1 MDPVTLPTT
10 GPYTL
15 FADPVSATT
24 GSLISR
30 LYQVDPD
37 LSGLITVNAPA
48 MNVTTTGPGQAAEYT
63 FTGAN
68 LDQITVHITNNQMHA
83 DVANGYVWVK
93 LLDPTGATMTN
104 ALLPYESFDLPTQT
118 LTIPGQYKVVVDPYR
133 ANFGTLSLRVTKP

>member
-1 MDPVTLPTT
+1 
-10 GPYTL
+10 
-15 FADPVSATT
+15 
-24 GSLISR
+24 
-30 LYQVDPD
+30 
-37 LSGLITVNAPA
+37 
-48 MNVTTTGPGQAAEYT
+48 
-63 FTGAN
+63 
-68 LDQITVHITNNQMHA
+68 MHA